1 MQMKRYGN
9 KDVKRGQGENSVPR
23 IWNRKEVT
31 MAELKSSGIA
41 YKGKSTARQ
50 YTNRG
55 SKRYSKKGRYRER
68 HKEDI

>member
-1 MQMKRYGN
+1 M
-9 KDVKRGQGENSVPR
+9 PR

-55 SKRYSKKGRYRER
+55 SKRYSKKGGYRER